1 MGAKPLLLMYVIWA
15 CKLDL
20 SMLFNVCTFTKSNSS
35 ASPRG
40 QHRSLHV
47 WHLNPVPSY
56 SRVSLHPPRLGHS
69 RARWG
74 RRRSRG
80 PPLAWGC
87 RRWRGWCAA
96 CGGPSR
102 PSPGPRSYT
111 RQSCSG
117 WRRTAHPAKSDHTQ
131 GVQLQPL
138 ASNTKC
144 THRHT
149 DRWTGRQTEGYIVI
163 NSGRRDRAKREMS
176 RHLNRVCWYA
186 ILPGPCVWLC
196 RLSTGMHAGAC
207 WEVSRGSLSRTDE
220 KRGPW
225 ERRGIYLWKSDWMLQ
240 D

>member
-1 MGAKPLLLMYVIWA
+1 
-15 CKLDL
+15 
-20 SMLFNVCTFTKSNSS
+20 MLFNVCTFTKSNSC

-40 QHRSLHV
+40 QHTEACMCDIC
-47 WHLNPVPSY
+47 
-56 SRVSLHPPRLGHS
+56 VSLHPPRLGRS

-80 PPLAWGC
+80 PPSAWGC

-102 PSPGPRSYT
+102 LSPGPRSYT

-138 ASNTKC
+138 ASNTTC
-144 THRHT
+144 TRRHT

-176 RHLNRVCWYA
+176 RHLNKSLLVCYTSRPLCLALPAEHRHARWGMLGSVKRVF
-186 ILPGPCVWLC
+186 
-196 RLSTGMHAGAC
+196 
-207 WEVSRGSLSRTDE
+207 E
-220 KRGPW
+220 
-225 ERRGIYLWKSDWMLQ
+225 
-240 D
+240 